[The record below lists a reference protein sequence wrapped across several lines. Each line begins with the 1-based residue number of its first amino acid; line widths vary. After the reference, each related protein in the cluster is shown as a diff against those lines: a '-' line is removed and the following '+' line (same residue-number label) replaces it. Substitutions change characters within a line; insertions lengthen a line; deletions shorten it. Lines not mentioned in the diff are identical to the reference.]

1 MTVKIDKRHGRYI
14 IQLEE
19 SDVCSKEDCIDYVLT
34 TLCREFE
41 CELIGRTY
49 RLGERTYQDFLSR
62 QSWRWYALDYRKVDR
77 LYSKER
83 VRLLAN
89 PVSPELLESLG
100 YKTDRESL
108 RSMGARNREGHIF
121 SI

>member
-100 YKTDRESL
+100 YKTDKASL
-108 RSMGARNREGHIF
+108 LSMGARNREGHIF
-121 SI
+121 GI